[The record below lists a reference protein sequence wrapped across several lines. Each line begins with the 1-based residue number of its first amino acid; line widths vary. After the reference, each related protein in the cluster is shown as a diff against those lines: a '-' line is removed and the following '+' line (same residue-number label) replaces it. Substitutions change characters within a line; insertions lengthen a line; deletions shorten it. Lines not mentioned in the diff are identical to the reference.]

1 MRIIICDDEKF
12 FLDQIQSHVC
22 KFLAQNRILAEI
34 ICYTTSNEVIS
45 NIKVP
50 TDLFLL
56 DVKLPGNS
64 GLELASIIRNVQPDA
79 CIIFISS
86 ITDAVFTSFMYSP
99 LRFIRKEFISEE
111 LDEALSAFFKNY
123 QTIPSIIQISNA
135 TGTFMIPISS
145 INFAKSDKHYINLYC
160 SENTYKIRG
169 KLSDYFE
176 LFIPENI
183 LSVNQSYMVNLR
195 YVKSYNI
202 TSVTLENNLKIN
214 LGRKYKEEF
223 KSQFFKYQRKYY
235 HANFL

>member
-86 ITDAVFTSFMYSP
+86 ITDAVFTSLCTP
-99 LRFIRKEFISEE
+99 L
-111 LDEALSAFFKNY
+111 LDLYAKNL
-123 QTIPSIIQISNA
+123 
-135 TGTFMIPISS
+135 FL
-145 INFAKSDKHYINLYC
+145 KNLM
-160 SENTYKIRG
+160 K
-169 KLSDYFE
+169 
-176 LFIPENI
+176 
-183 LSVNQSYMVNLR
+183 R
-195 YVKSYNI
+195 Y
-202 TSVTLENNLKIN
+202 LHFLKIIRQFQV
-214 LGRKYKEEF
+214 LYKYLMQQEL
-223 KSQFFKYQRKYY
+223 S
-235 HANFL
+235 

>member
-99 LRFIRKEFISEE
+99 LRFIRKDHSIFLCRIVIFIV
-111 LDEALSAFFKNY
+111 FH
-123 QTIPSIIQISNA
+123 IIRPTKVTNI
-135 TGTFMIPISS
+135 
-145 INFAKSDKHYINLYC
+145 
-160 SENTYKIRG
+160 IR
-169 KLSDYFE
+169 
-176 LFIPENI
+176 
-183 LSVNQSYMVNLR
+183 
-195 YVKSYNI
+195 
-202 TSVTLENNLKIN
+202 
-214 LGRKYKEEF
+214 
-223 KSQFFKYQRKYY
+223 
-235 HANFL
+235 

>member
-135 TGTFMIPISS
+135 TGTFMIQRVSHESYKCFLNS
-145 INFAKSDKHYINLYC
+145 IN
-160 SENTYKIRG
+160 
-169 KLSDYFE
+169 
-176 LFIPENI
+176 
-183 LSVNQSYMVNLR
+183 
-195 YVKSYNI
+195 
-202 TSVTLENNLKIN
+202 
-214 LGRKYKEEF
+214 
-223 KSQFFKYQRKYY
+223 
-235 HANFL
+235 